1 MNSNNP
7 LRKSIDLVNMS
18 QSSGSS
24 NDSIPKNKNRL
35 NLVKRISTKKNTI
48 IDHLK
53 TAYEVRA
60 QSSTLFQS
68 EKWDFKPKTEQ

>member
-1 MNSNNP
+1 MNSSIAF
-7 LRKSIDLVNMS
+7 RDSIDIGNLS

-24 NDSIPKNKNRL
+24 NDSFPKNKDRL

-53 TAYEVRA
+53 TANEARA

-68 EKWDFKPKTEQ
+68 EKWDFKPKTEK